1 MIMVSA
7 RKCIEDR
14 PRVQVTLTAL
24 YYFAIIAALLLMYGR
39 GNFETPEFVYQEF

>member
-1 MIMVSA
+1 MVSA
-7 RKCIEDR
+7 RKWIEAR

-24 YYFAIIAALLLMYGR
+24 YYFAIIVALLVMYGR